1 MKHHYIALKILL
13 GLFLCLAIKTVSAY
27 SLAVFNEQITAFPD
41 TEKKIIKLVF
51 DAQPEYSQTLCRI
64 INNKNVLVER
74 NSAGENQR
82 TLPDSGS
89 ASEEKAAGKRK
100 MELILRPVPGRDNQ
114 VVIDL
119 NDNSVITGASGIL
132 VELGSSEQSMNFERV
147 LSLMGLDI
155 SHEPT
160 WMAGAMM
167 REDANMPEF
176 SVFNILTVRHISD
189 FIRDSVTGDLRT
201 AGSASNALSV
211 PETLSMG
218 AVVRNSASGFTY
230 ITSLGSQSRPP
241 PRDGS
246 CPDRVMWFSESNTE
260 CINSMHYIDSSPINT
275 PVPFQY
281 SNQSVPVTLTYID
294 RQRINQITH
303 AGGSEVRNEQPIP
316 SDQLEMLARQSIRN
330 YLYDRCIFP
339 KSASR

>member
-1 MKHHYIALKILL
+1 MRHHYIALKILL
-13 GLFLCLAIKTVSAY
+13 GLFLCLAIKTASAY

-51 DAQPEYSQTLCRI
+51 DAQPENSQTLDCI
-64 INNKNVLVER
+64 VNNQIVVVER
-74 NSAGENQR
+74 NSTEENQR

-89 ASEEKAAGKRK
+89 ASEEKAAGKRE
-100 MELILRPVPGRDNQ
+100 MELILRPVPGHDNQ

-147 LSLMGLDI
+147 LNLMGLDI
-155 SHEPT
+155 GHEPT
-160 WMAGAMM
+160 SMG
-167 REDANMPEF
+167 DATMPEF
-176 SVFNILTVRHISD
+176 SIFNILTARSISN
-189 FIRDSVTGDLRT
+189 FIRDSVTGDLRA
-201 AGSASNALSV
+201 AGSALSALSV
-211 PETLSMG
+211 PGTLSMG
-218 AVVRNSASGFTY
+218 AVRNSASGFTY
-230 ITSLGSQSRPP
+230 INSLRPQSRLPP
-241 PRDGS
+241 HDGS

-260 CINSMHYIDSSPINT
+260 CINSVRYVRLSLRNI

-281 SNQSVPVTLTYID
+281 SDQSVPVTLTYID

-330 YLYDRCIFP
+330 YLYDRCLFP
-339 KSASR
+339 NSASR